1 MEHGFQTNMEMLR
14 AYRNRHVVRPEYS
27 KWDDVLTFK
36 PKPPAVR
43 PPSPHTKPAWYR
55 LGPLFEELLGSEEE
69 GGPHY
74 LEDLISAQADPEHE
88 REGLRRVLYTHMD
101 FLSAMY
107 EYYRNDQA
115 DGREDAD
122 EPFPAALHTGHVEND
137 DDPDIMKLSG
147 FWRILKESVIASG
160 GVKVKQ
166 PVAVFDR
173 VHALGQ
179 RRLAKLTSADPNF
192 DISASNPHHREMPVP
207 YYNLIE
213 TLIRTANIKV
223 LAGHGIADKFESLIR
238 EYLLPGTMHENAD
251 KEYLA
256 TRDFRMQRAMFEEDG
271 ERCLRKVFEYYI
283 VSYKATKLR
292 STSVG
297 PQDTTMSF
305 NHIFVMFEKL
315 QAFDPNFSVKKLM
328 EAYCKITC
336 DSDLLPQEHPN
347 NQNSE
352 MVFYEFVE
360 ILVRLA
366 PTKYPGKNSQM
377 EAFVAFVDEWFIPA
391 ASRLMPGKL
400 ERVGPR

>member
-1 MEHGFQTNMEMLR
+1 
-14 AYRNRHVVRPEYS
+14 
-27 KWDDVLTFK
+27 
-36 PKPPAVR
+36 
-43 PPSPHTKPAWYR
+43 
-55 LGPLFEELLGSEEE
+55 
-69 GGPHY
+69 
-74 LEDLISAQADPEHE
+74 
-88 REGLRRVLYTHMD
+88 
-101 FLSAMY
+101 
-107 EYYRNDQA
+107 
-115 DGREDAD
+115 
-122 EPFPAALHTGHVEND
+122 
-137 DDPDIMKLSG
+137 
-147 FWRILKESVIASG
+147 
-160 GVKVKQ
+160 
-166 PVAVFDR
+166 
-173 VHALGQ
+173 
-179 RRLAKLTSADPNF
+179 
-192 DISASNPHHREMPVP
+192 MPVP